1 MSVEENT
8 SKKLN
13 NYLMTEKYRP
23 PSVRSMILP
32 EAYRTYFNKIVDT
45 KNIPNLLLYSSNPG
59 SGKTSIA
66 KALCKDINARFLYI
80 NISTDSGINTLRT
93 TIERF
98 ATNKSIDG
106 RQKVIILD
114 EFDGAS
120 YQLQKGMK
128 GFVEQFHKNCRFV
141 FTTNFI
147 NKIIEPLREGRT
159 QLFNFDMMKEEYSK
173 EMKPKIKD
181 RLLAILDKE
190 EIDYEDRIVNKLID
204 NCYPNIRKMIS
215 SIQKC
220 NNMYGK
226 LNESVLTNDTKDE
239 DFINLILSK
248 KINQSRKY
256 FLENGYSFDEI
267 YVRLYKELVP
277 MLEPKYQAEAIILIA
292 EYMDRHTRAIDP
304 EITFMALL
312 AEIMMMVK

>member
-1 MSVEENT
+1 
-8 SKKLN
+8 
-13 NYLMTEKYRP
+13 
-23 PSVRSMILP
+23 
-32 EAYRTYFNKIVDT
+32 
-45 KNIPNLLLYSSNPG
+45 
-59 SGKTSIA
+59 
-66 KALCKDINARFLYI
+66 LYI

-141 FTTNFI
+141 FTTNYI

-159 QLFNFDMMKEEYSK
+159 QLFNFDMMKEEHVT
-173 EMKPKIKD
+173 EMKPRIKE
-181 RLLAILDKE
+181 RLLAILKKE
-190 EIDYEDRIVNKLID
+190 EIDYEDLIVNRLVD
-204 NCYPNIRKMIS
+204 SYYPNIRKMIS

-226 LNESVLTNDTKDE
+226 LNDSVLTNDTKDE